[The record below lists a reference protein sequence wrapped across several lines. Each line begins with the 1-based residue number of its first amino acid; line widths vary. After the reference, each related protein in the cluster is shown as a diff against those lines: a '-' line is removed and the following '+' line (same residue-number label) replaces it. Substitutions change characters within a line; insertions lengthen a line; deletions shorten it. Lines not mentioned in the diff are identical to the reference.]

1 MHHFGT
7 YLNVRKTP
15 ADIRMHEKSND
26 QSHTHT
32 ARRVEQKTKEKQ
44 NKIEIKLWNSNSWI
58 IVNANYYLLYFI
70 LQCNHRGPV
79 FINSIREH
87 RDTHMNWNVIAF
99 PCHCFWL
106 AYALPQFAKQHV
118 MNNFT
123 DYKLGD
129 RVNRPCRMCVWCS
142 MRFSKMI
149 KVTSSMLI
157 SHFGWESTLF
167 VHMPMVAMQSIIRA
181 ERHQTMHQCH
191 FRPKL
196 LHRSKVSRCVA
207 LASTIWELNKV
218 RAVAV
223 RSTSRIQ
230 CTCQHFNVARQ
241 IVDVMKI

>member
-1 MHHFGT
+1 
-7 YLNVRKTP
+7 
-15 ADIRMHEKSND
+15 MHEKSND

-79 FINSIREH
+79 IINSIREH

-99 PCHCFWL
+99 PRHCFWL

-129 RVNRPCRMCVWCS
+129 RVGCVCVVLNALLQNDQGDQQHVNITFRMGVHSLCAYADGCNAKHHQSWTPPDHAS
-142 MRFSKMI
+142 MS
-149 KVTSSMLI
+149 L
-157 SHFGWESTLF
+157 STR
-167 VHMPMVAMQSIIRA
+167 S
-181 ERHQTMHQCH
+181 
-191 FRPKL
+191 
-196 LHRSKVSRCVA
+196 HRSKVSRCVA

-230 CTCQHFNVARQ
+230 CTCQHFNVARK

>member
-1 MHHFGT
+1 
-7 YLNVRKTP
+7 
-15 ADIRMHEKSND
+15 
-26 QSHTHT
+26 
-32 ARRVEQKTKEKQ
+32 
-44 NKIEIKLWNSNSWI
+44 
-58 IVNANYYLLYFI
+58 
-70 LQCNHRGPV
+70 
-79 FINSIREH
+79 
-87 RDTHMNWNVIAF
+87 
-99 PCHCFWL
+99 
-106 AYALPQFAKQHV
+106 
-118 MNNFT
+118 
-123 DYKLGD
+123 
-129 RVNRPCRMCVWCS
+129 

-191 FRPKL
+191 FRPEL

-241 IVDVMKI
+241 HCRCDEEINYMVVSVDWMIYIYIHWIFIVLILLISLILVWVGGHGQNIRIGVAQLHWTHFVAIICNYKI